1 MSRPVAFVTGASRGI
16 GLACAEALATQ
27 GYDLFVA
34 DLAPQPSA
42 ELKQRIEATGAS
54 LLYRQADISDLDAH
68 EALAATCTDRLGPI
82 ACLVNNA
89 GIGAP
94 VRGDLL
100 SLQPDNFD
108 KVMSINLRGTVFLTL
123 AVVRH
128 MLASTPIHP
137 RSIINITS
145 VSAEMASPERS
156 DYCVSKA
163 ALSMWVKNLAIRL
176 APEDVGVFEVRPG
189 IIRTDM
195 TAGAATK
202 YDKLIAEGFV
212 PASRWGEAADIGFAV
227 AALASGKL
235 GFATGSVLNLDGAL
249 SVPRL

>member
-16 GLACAEALATQ
+16 GLACAEALAKDF
-27 GYDLFVA
+27 DLFVA
-34 DLAPQPSA
+34 DLSESPSE
-42 ELKQRIEATGAS
+42 ELAQRMEAAGAK
-54 LLYRQADISDLDAH
+54 LVYRKADISDLDAH
-68 EALAATCTDRLGPI
+68 ETLAAACLDKLGAI
-82 ACLVNNA
+82 DCLVNNA

-100 SLQPDNFD
+100 GLQPENFD
-108 KVMSINLRGTVFLTL
+108 KVININLRGTVFLTL
-123 AVVRH
+123 AVVRQ
-128 MLASTPIHP
+128 MLAGTGKHP
-137 RSIINITS
+137 RSVITVTS

-156 DYCVSKA
+156 DYCISKA

-176 APEDVGVFEVRPG
+176 APEDIGVFEVRPG

-202 YDKLIAEGFV
+202 YDRLIAEGFV
-212 PASRWGEAADIGFAV
+212 PANRWGEASDIGAAV
-227 AALASGKL
+227 AALANGTL

-249 SVPRL
+249 SVPHL